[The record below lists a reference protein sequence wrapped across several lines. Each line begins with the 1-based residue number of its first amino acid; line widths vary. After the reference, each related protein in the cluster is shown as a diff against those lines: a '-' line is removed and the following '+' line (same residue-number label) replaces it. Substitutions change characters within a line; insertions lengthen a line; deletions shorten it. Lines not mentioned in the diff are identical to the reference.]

1 MKFLTI
7 FLSLS
12 LASVA
17 LAQEPAELTN
27 SRAMYELNLAKAKKQ
42 LESDYHKLMRDSLS
56 SHIMILESYKKDA
69 MQAGKLEEAVAYDKE
84 IEKAKDLYSKQK
96 FEAPKEEQP
105 VVKTKEILE
114 GMVGDYE
121 AQGVKNPNDWH
132 FDTITIEER
141 NKQGCPVVLRWK
153 NKAGKTWLLFPD
165 LVEGVLRTSLDNPY
179 YNDLR
184 IIDLKMRHQCRNYEI
199 VFNEKGDGVIGF
211 NRNGFF
217 KIMK

>member
-1 MKFLTI
+1 MKIVSLL
-7 FLSLS
+7 LSLC

-17 LAQEPAELTN
+17 LAEDPAELVKLRQIWKN
-27 SRAMYELNLAKAKKQ
+27 SVAEATKSAEETYRSKNIKANKLYYAELNEMKKNFMTAQNLNGANAVDAELKKLKALHGKQ
-42 LESDYHKLMRDSLS
+42 R
-56 SHIMILESYKKDA
+56 
-69 MQAGKLEEAVAYDKE
+69 
-84 IEKAKDLYSKQK
+84 
-96 FEAPKEEQP
+96 FEAPKEEKL

-121 AQGVKNPNDWH
+121 AQESKNMNDWH
-132 FDTITIEER
+132 FGNITIEER

-184 IIDLKMRHQCRNYEI
+184 IKDLKMRHQCRNYEI

-211 NRNGFF
+211 NRNGFH
-217 KIMK
+217 KLMK